1 MTLPMTVTVFSRYL
15 ADEKTHFVPTVLSGV
30 LYRPYLGR
38 TLNAAGPAATGKT
51 GTLWIPARGGRR
63 SPEFLEA
70 AEDKTGLF
78 TLLPGDYI
86 LPGTADF
93 GEITGSIREKVP
105 DARRILSVKERIY
118 GTNLD
123 HWEVEIG

>member
-1 MTLPMTVTVFSRYL
+1 MTLPMTVTIFSRYQTG
-15 ADEKTHFVPTVLSGV
+15 EQTRFVPTVLSGV
-30 LYRPYLGR
+30 LYRPYIGR
-38 TLNAAGPAATGKT
+38 TLSSAGPAATGKT

-63 SPEFLEA
+63 SPELLA
-70 AEDKTGLF
+70 AAADKSGLF

-86 LPGTADF
+86 LPGSEKLE
-93 GEITGSIREKVP
+93 EITGSIRETIP

>member
-1 MTLPMTVTVFSRYL
+1 MTLPMTVTIFSRYSSG
-15 ADEKTHFVPTVLSGV
+15 EQTHFVPTVLSGV
-30 LYRPYLGR
+30 LYRPYIGR
-38 TLNAAGPAATGKT
+38 TLSSAGPAATGKT

-63 SPEFLEA
+63 SPEVLA
-70 AEDKTGLF
+70 AAADKTGLF

-86 LPGTADF
+86 LPGS
-93 GEITGSIREKVP
+93 GYLEEITGAIRESCP
-105 DARRILSVKERIY
+105 DARRILSVTERIY

>member
-1 MTLPMTVTVFSRYL
+1 MTLPMTVTIFSRYQTG
-15 ADEKTHFVPTVLSGV
+15 EETHFVPTVLSGV

-38 TLNAAGPAATGKT
+38 TLNATGPAATGKT
-51 GTLWIPARGGRR
+51 GTLWIPARSGRR
-63 SPEFLEA
+63 SPDILA
-70 AEDKTGLF
+70 AASDKTGLF

-86 LPGTADF
+86 LTGNENLE
-93 GEITGSIREKVP
+93 EITGSIREKCP
-105 DARRILSVKERIY
+105 DARRILSVTERIY

>member
-1 MTLPMTVTVFSRYL
+1 MTLPMTVTLFSRYQ
-15 ADEKTHFVPTVLSGV
+15 AGEKTHFVPTVLSGV

-38 TLNAAGPAATGKT
+38 TLSSAGPAATGKT

-63 SPEFLEA
+63 SPELLA
-70 AEDKTGLF
+70 AAADKTGLF

-86 LPGTADF
+86 LPGTEALT
-93 GEITGSIREKVP
+93 EITGSIREKVP